1 MDSTYSLNNCRITCN
16 KQGSPVYTKM
26 SFPVHCGLF
35 TELETEE
42 FVFHFNLNGEIIRA
56 RLKSRDWVHPHE
68 WLKRT
73 DGNDWVY
80 YSTGGYTGVFEAT
93 GEYYLPNLQ
102 YPTNNL
108 LGGRPFARKEVNDL
122 VSHWHEML
130 VKTYKNLNN
139 RPGEIDRFFQQAIS
153 NSPEML
159 AEKAS
164 RLFSIIGNRI
174 SVLPPDARHVDYN
187 LIPLMIS
194 RGCLYKCR
202 FCKVKNNTPFAEQT
216 EKNIETQLMQLR
228 NFYGRNIKN
237 YNALFLGEH
246 DGLQTRPPLLRQSIQ
261 KAYETFHF
269 ADSYLKETSVFL
281 FGSVTSLQNCSESD
295 FRELDMLPGM
305 KYINIGLES
314 CDQET
319 LDRIGKPLQEKEVK
333 EAFKLIC
340 HINEHFS
347 GLEISANFIFD
358 ENLPENHYISM
369 LELIRDSQK
378 HVKPK
383 GAIYLSPLKFDSP
396 ARKHLFA
403 FNRLKTLSR
412 LPTYLYIIQRL

>member
-1 MDSTYSLNNCRITCN
+1 MDSIYTLNNCRITCN
-16 KQGSPVYTKM
+16 KPGSPVYTKI

-42 FVFHFNLNGEIIRA
+42 FIFHFNLNGEIIRA

-108 LGGRPFARKEVNDL
+108 LGGRPFARKEVKYL
-122 VSHWHEML
+122 VNHWHEML
-130 VKTYKNLNN
+130 VKTYGNLDNC
-139 RPGEIDRFFQQAIS
+139 PEEIEIFFQQTIS
-153 NSPEML
+153 NSPEIL

-164 RLFSIIGNRI
+164 HLFSIIGNRI

-187 LIPLMIS
+187 LIPLTIS

-202 FCKVKNNTPFAEQT
+202 FCKVKNNTPFTEQS
-216 EKNIETQLMQLR
+216 EKSIDTQLMRLKK
-228 NFYGRNIKN
+228 FYGLNIKN

-246 DGLQTRPPLLRQSIQ
+246 DGLQTSPALLRRSIQ
-261 KAYETFHF
+261 KAYEIFHF
-269 ADSYLKETSVFL
+269 TDSYIKETCIFL

-295 FRELDMLPGM
+295 FQKLDILPGK

-319 LDRIGKPLQEKEVK
+319 LERIGKPLKARQVK
-333 EAFKLIC
+333 DAFYLIQD
-340 HINEHFS
+340 INERFS
-347 GLEISANFIFD
+347 SLEITANFIFD

-383 GAIYLSPLKFDSP
+383 GSIYLSPLKFDSP
-396 ARKHLFA
+396 ARKHIFA